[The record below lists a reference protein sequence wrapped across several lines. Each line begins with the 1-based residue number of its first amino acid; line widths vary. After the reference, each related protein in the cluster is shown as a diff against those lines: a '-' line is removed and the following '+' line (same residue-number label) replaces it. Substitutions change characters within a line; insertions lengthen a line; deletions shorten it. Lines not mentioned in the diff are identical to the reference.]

1 MVLEQVLKSDFPMVI
16 KASAGSGKCIL
27 GDTLIYTNNG
37 MSSIEDIYESQKIS
51 SVISHDGANRIHNS
65 LPSGIYKIEHFDNVI
80 RLRTSLGYEICG
92 TPEHRVYVFDPD
104 EIKPVYKK
112 LSEITDDDTILLS
125 RGSNSFPCSQND
137 WHDTD
142 MAYVLGV
149 CIGDGYFPKSG
160 NVIRITKKDDY
171 FRNRFVSICDNL
183 KIKSYVTY
191 REKRDNHIIVL
202 RDVKSIMDDYG
213 ITPNL
218 SGDKSIPP
226 KILRSSKKVISSFL
240 SGLFDT
246 DAGFHTNTIEYSTK
260 SETMAKQIHIILL
273 NFGII
278 SRLDIKNV
286 KGIDYYRISIT
297 SANMKIFRD
306 NIGFR
311 LSRHKLDGLNTYLE
325 SKKLNTNIDCIK
337 PYAIIDSSD
346 FVGNVR
352 SVKDYSTK
360 RRRPTAYSIGRMLSI
375 NPNAKNLKEYES
387 LIKAFYFDNIK
398 SISTE
403 YAEYVFDY
411 TVPVYHNFVGNGF
424 VNHNTYALVEKIKT
438 MIDENIS
445 PTNIMACT
453 FTKDAAEEIKK
464 RVSNDL
470 VDAGTIHSLMWRII
484 RNHSDFKWFI
494 VKDSE
499 INQMAF
505 AVCKESKLPYNR
517 VSKYL
522 REIGFFKNRFI
533 DYYALLDLN
542 NIPFSE
548 PDVYM
553 FAAEYAK
560 IMKHRHKL
568 DFDDMILYAYD
579 ILKNNPEI
587 LSFYQELWKYIL
599 VDEAQ
604 DLSPAQSQVIDML
617 ADKNKNLLL
626 IGDRKQAIMNSFRG
640 SDTTYF
646 NNAEGLY
653 KNMRVFTLPKTYRC
667 SVSVTD
673 KANIVSKLIDG
684 STIEPVSNNAGKVV
698 VMPVFKTFKDEADAV
713 SEKAIEIFRNTDE
726 SIRILFRTNAQSLHF
741 QIKLLR
747 ENIPFSSRSE
757 HTIFNRTDVKV
768 GMDAF
773 WLANHFPEL
782 SSAEQ
787 YEAIRNMRYL
797 VDGDTRDWHKFA
809 YKFKKSKLD
818 PLKNRLEYHDWERYV
833 NALADVK
840 KQYKGKSPSEVLTE
854 VSEMPFVNRIG
865 DADNLIGV
873 ADFFSDCETYQDMKD
888 LIEEI
893 SKPRFIEA
901 GERAIM
907 LTTIHGSK
915 GLEADNVFVVG
926 VADGLLPLSGGDE
939 DEEFRLFYV
948 AITRARDNLFVSG
961 SVNYGKK
968 ALDGFSYMD
977 IIDNSNKA
985 SRMQFHAQNKIAE
998 EKKNKWDDFKFNS
1011 QSNL

>member
-1 MVLEQVLKSDFPMVI
+1 MVLEQVLKSDFPI
-16 KASAGSGKCIL
+16 KINASAGSGK
-27 GDTLIYTNNG
+27 
-37 MSSIEDIYESQKIS
+37 
-51 SVISHDGANRIHNS
+51 
-65 LPSGIYKIEHFDNVI
+65 
-80 RLRTSLGYEICG
+80 
-92 TPEHRVYVFDPD
+92 
-104 EIKPVYKK
+104 
-112 LSEITDDDTILLS
+112 
-125 RGSNSFPCSQND
+125 SF
-137 WHDTD
+137 T
-142 MAYVLGV
+142 
-149 CIGDGYFPKSG
+149 
-160 NVIRITKKDDY
+160 
-171 FRNRFVSICDNL
+171 
-183 KIKSYVTY
+183 
-191 REKRDNHIIVL
+191 
-202 RDVKSIMDDYG
+202 
-213 ITPNL
+213 
-218 SGDKSIPP
+218 
-226 KILRSSKKVISSFL
+226 
-240 SGLFDT
+240 
-246 DAGFHTNTIEYSTK
+246 
-260 SETMAKQIHIILL
+260 
-273 NFGII
+273 
-278 SRLDIKNV
+278 
-286 KGIDYYRISIT
+286 
-297 SANMKIFRD
+297 
-306 NIGFR
+306 
-311 LSRHKLDGLNTYLE
+311 
-325 SKKLNTNIDCIK
+325 
-337 PYAIIDSSD
+337 
-346 FVGNVR
+346 
-352 SVKDYSTK
+352 
-360 RRRPTAYSIGRMLSI
+360 
-375 NPNAKNLKEYES
+375 
-387 LIKAFYFDNIK
+387 
-398 SISTE
+398 
-403 YAEYVFDY
+403 
-411 TVPVYHNFVGNGF
+411 
-424 VNHNTYALVEKIKT
+424 LVEKIRN
-438 MIDENIS
+438 MLQNGIN

-453 FTKDAAEEIKK
+453 FTKDAAEELKTRIK
-464 RVSNDL
+464 SDL

-484 RNHSDFKWFI
+484 RNHSDFRWFI

-522 REIGFFKNRFI
+522 QEIGFFKNGFI
-533 DYYALLDLN
+533 DYYAKLDLN

-604 DLSPAQSQVIDML
+604 DLSPSQSAVIAL
-617 ADKNKNLLL
+617 LSEKYGQLLL
-626 IGDRKQAIMNSFRG
+626 VGDQKQNIYKSFRN
-640 SDTTYF
+640 SSADYF
-646 NNAEGLY
+646 INAEKRY
-653 KNMRVFTLPKTYRC
+653 PNMRLFTLPKTYRC

-768 GMDAF
+768 GMGAF
-773 WLANHFPEL
+773 WFANHFPEL
-782 SSAEQ
+782 SHQEK
-787 YEAIRNMRYL
+787 YDAIRNMRYL
-797 VDGDTRDWHKFA
+797 VDGDTRCWHKFA

-854 VSEMPFVNRIG
+854 VSEMPFVDRVG
-865 DADNLIGV
+865 DTDNLIGV
-873 ADFFSDCETYQDMKD
+873 AEFFSDCETYQDMKD

-893 SKPRFIEA
+893 SKPRLIPK

-926 VADGLLPLSGGDE
+926 AADGLLPLSSGDE

-948 AITRARDNLFVSG
+948 AITRAKDNLFVSG

-985 SRMQFHAQNKIAE
+985 NRMRFHSEHKIKD
-998 EKKNKWDDFKFNS
+998 EKKRSRKGVG
-1011 QSNL
+1011 